1 MKLLRTGVILLLSM
15 LWAIVAGLVFADPAS
30 ARVEVT
36 DTAGATQLRA
46 KYVALRDQL
55 ADSPFQRP
63 LALNSIQSPGS
74 LKGDVYALV
83 DHPFPKVGSALDS
96 AESWCDVLILH
107 LNVKHCSVATG
118 AGGDILTAHLGKK
131 HSQPLSQ
138 THQVPFRYRVAAH
151 SPDFL
156 QIRLGA
162 QSGPFGT
169 SDYEIT
175 LEAIPLDA
183 ARTFLHL
190 SYAYKYGPAAALAM
204 RAYFST
210 AGSEKVGFTVVDRTS
225 EGRPVRVGDVRGAL
239 ERNTMRYFLA
249 IDAYLG
255 ASSAAP
261 EAQLERRLRDWFAA
275 TERYPQLHELEQDEY
290 LEMKR
295 GECRRLRAQI

>member
-107 LNVKHCSVATG
+107 LNVKHCSVAPG

-138 THQVPFRYRVAAH
+138 THQVPFRYRVAAN
-151 SPDFL
+151 SPNYL
-156 QIRLGA
+156 QVRLGA